1 MTKKQFKA
9 IAAKVKELGEEV
21 RTQLGCGFN
30 ETIYQNALAIEFRNL
45 GIEYLKEV
53 NIEIFYKGES
63 VGVDRPDFVITR
75 IDDCKDPILLELK
88 AVDNLTD
95 NHRAQLK
102 SYCTSLPRN
111 TNPVLKDFAGGILM
125 AFPATDSGKCSGVT
139 VFAVS
144 PDFEVLV
151 DDQQEEKVRKE
162 QEKAREKDE
171 KEARKRKAKEKEKQE
186 KKRKKAKG

>member
-1 MTKKQFKA
+1 MNKSQFKT
-9 IAAKVKELGEEV
+9 IAAQVKALGEEV

-30 ETIYQNALAIEFRNL
+30 ETIYQNALAIEFRSR

-63 VGVDRPDFVITR
+63 VGVDRPDFILTR
-75 IDDCKDPILLELK
+75 IADCKDPILLELK
-88 AVDNLTD
+88 AADKLTD
-95 NHRAQLK
+95 SYRAQLK

-111 TNPVLKDFAGGILM
+111 TNPVLKGFAGGILM

-151 DDQQEEKVRKE
+151 DDQQEEKVIKE
-162 QEKAREKDE
+162 EEKAREKEE
-171 KEARKRKAKEKEKQE
+171 KERKKQE
-186 KKRKKAKG
+186 KKRKKAKS